1 MIENHSSLLV
11 LSGSVILAS
20 FLGSW
25 HCAMMCG
32 PVACFVAQ
40 KKQLWQY
47 QLGRF
52 ISYVS
57 AGALSGYIANQ
68 FLASHRTELKYL
80 AVIILIGLLVHM
92 FFSDQLVKR
101 SPKWV
106 SQIYFKYR
114 TSGFLLGLFS
124 VFLPCAWLYTF
135 VVSAGATGS
144 AFGGA
149 FIMFLFW
156 GSTIPSLTVAQVFLK
171 KVISE
176 SSQKRQKISNLIL
189 LAASVYS
196 LASFLMH

>member
-1 MIENHSSLLV
+1 MIQSHSLWV
-11 LSGSVILAS
+11 LSGSVVLAS

-40 KKQLWQY
+40 KKQLWSY
-47 QLGRF
+47 QMGRLT
-52 ISYVS
+52 SYVG
-57 AGALSGYIANQ
+57 AGAFSGYIASQ
-68 FLASHRTELKYL
+68 FLESHRTELKY
-80 AVIILIGLLVHM
+80 AAITILIALLLHM
-92 FFSDQLVKR
+92 FFSDRLIKK
-101 SPKWV
+101 SPKWI

-135 VVSAGATGS
+135 VLSAAATGS

-149 FIMFLFW
+149 FVMFLFW

-189 LAASVYS
+189 LIASVYS